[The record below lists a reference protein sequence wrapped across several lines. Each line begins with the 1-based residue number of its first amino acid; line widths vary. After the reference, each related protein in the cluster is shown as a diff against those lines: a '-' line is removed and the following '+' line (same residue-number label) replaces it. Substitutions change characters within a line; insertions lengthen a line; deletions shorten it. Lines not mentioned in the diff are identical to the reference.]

1 MKENITY
8 YNYALMN
15 GDSYTKFENTEYKF
29 IAYNINGELRDLL
42 TGRLL
47 LKDYEQE
54 IKEIDV
60 ISYRWAVPYD
70 NINEI
75 MSTLSE
81 YVNSDKFKDQYVS
94 RINAS
99 KTVYLKRMILEE
111 YIKTLNSKKLA
122 EKQEEP
128 KKEKSKRK
136 YYKYALQVDGGF
148 IFGIKENVKK
158 DEEMGKSLKFIAYEE
173 NEIIKDFITNVEL
186 VPENASFIPDNA
198 IIYSDIEEI
207 TRKELYEFLKVLI
220 YSSPE
225 ESFYIKKAYID
236 AIACSNSQIEEYIQS
251 AIEEKID
258 EYLLNRKLI

>member
-1 MKENITY
+1 MKKNIEY
-8 YNYALMN
+8 YNYELMSGYN
-15 GDSYTKFENTEYKF
+15 YTQFENTEYKF
-29 IAYNINGELRDLL
+29 IAYKIGKELRDLL

-47 LKDYEQE
+47 VKDYERE
-54 IKEIDV
+54 IKEIDA

-70 NINEI
+70 NISEI

-81 YVNSDKFKDQYVS
+81 YVNSDKFKDQYDS

-99 KTVYLKRMILEE
+99 KTVDLQRMVLEE
-111 YIKTLNSKKLA
+111 YIKRLSSKKLA
-122 EKQEEP
+122 EKQEEQ

-136 YYKYALQVDGGF
+136 YYKYALQIDGVSH
-148 IFGIKENVKK
+148 FGIIENGKE
-158 DEEMGKSLKFIAYEE
+158 DEEIRRSLKFIAYEE
-173 NEIIKDFITNVEL
+173 NGIIKDFITNVEL

-198 IIYSDIEEI
+198 IIYSEIEKI
-207 TRKELYEFLKVLI
+207 TRKELYEYLKVLI

-236 AIACSNSQIEEYIQS
+236 ATAHSNSQIEEYIQS

-258 EYLLNRKLI
+258 EYLLNRKFI